1 MVGDRKILDSDW
13 SIGGGAD
20 FAGFWGR
27 LASGWGSVWAD
38 KAAGQ
43 GLTKLLDKE
52 KMGEEE
58 MKRMR

>member
-1 MVGDRKILDSDW
+1 ML
-13 SIGGGAD
+13 
-20 FAGFWGR
+20 GFEAR
-27 LASGWGSVWAD
+27 LGSGWASVWAD

-43 GLTKLLDKE
+43 GLTQLLDKE

>member
-1 MVGDRKILDSDW
+1 MLD
-13 SIGGGAD
+13 
-20 FAGFWGR
+20 FEGR
-27 LASGWGSVWAD
+27 LGSSWASVWAD